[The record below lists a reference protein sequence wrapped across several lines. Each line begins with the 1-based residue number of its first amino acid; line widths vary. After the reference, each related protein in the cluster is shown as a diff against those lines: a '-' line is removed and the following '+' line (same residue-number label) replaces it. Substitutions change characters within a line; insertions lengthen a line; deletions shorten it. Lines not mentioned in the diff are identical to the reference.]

1 MRFPVLAFAAC
12 VLACGGDKQAAAPV
26 PSGPIVGVL
35 ELPISLR
42 SKGSAPSDMQTVEIS
57 PTAVNAG
64 GQPILT
70 LAPGAAVT
78 AADRQGETLP
88 KLVAA
93 LGHHA
98 GMSLAVAS
106 AVPYETVALVLSS
119 AINAGVHAVSFQVR
133 APGASNTQ
141 GWLSLD
147 RVQVRAKTKSDE
159 DPAVDGVT
167 KRPWGDFTSKWDDVQ
182 GACRA
187 SPSGSCAF
195 RPESVAQGG
204 DLKLV
209 LHAAGQGVNV
219 EFFRVGGPAVD
230 DAAAVPAVLDKG
242 KGNKAK
248 GKNKKGGKHK
258 VELLDGVKKPKDVVD
273 EAEHAPPATEA
284 LFQFRAQEALTNPS
298 AVSATLKPV
307 CGAAPCLAVMQAE
320 KATLFVRV
328 ISLLGAAFPDGENAP
343 SVVFEMP

>member
-1 MRFPVLAFAAC
+1 MRFPVLAFAAF
-12 VLACGGDKQAAAPV
+12 LAACGGDKQAAAPA
-26 PSGPIVGVL
+26 PTGPIVGVL

-42 SKGSAPSDMQTVEIS
+42 SKGAAPSDAQTVEIS

-64 GQPILT
+64 GQPVLA

-78 AADRQGETLP
+78 PADRQGETIP

-119 AINAGVHAVSFQVR
+119 AINAGVRSVSFQVR
-133 APGASNTQ
+133 APGSSNTQ

-147 RVQVRAKTKSDE
+147 GVEVRAKTKSDE
-159 DPAVDGVT
+159 DPAVEGVS
-167 KRPWGDFTSKWDDVQ
+167 KRPWSDFVSKWDEVQ
-182 GACRA
+182 AACRA

-195 RPESVAQGG
+195 RPEPVAQGG

-209 LHAAGQGVNV
+209 LHSAGQGVNV
-219 EFFRVGGPAVD
+219 EFFRVGGPAED
-230 DAAAVPAVLDKG
+230 PAATAAAAPAD
-242 KGNKAK
+242 KAK
-248 GKNKKGGKHK
+248 GKGKKKGKHK

-284 LFQFRAQEALTNPS
+284 LFQFRAQEAVTNPS
-298 AVSATLKPV
+298 AVSATVKPV
-307 CGAAPCLAVMQAE
+307 CGSAPCVAIMQAE

-328 ISLLGAAFPDGENAP
+328 ISLLGAAFPDAESAP
-343 SVVFEMP
+343 RVVFEMP